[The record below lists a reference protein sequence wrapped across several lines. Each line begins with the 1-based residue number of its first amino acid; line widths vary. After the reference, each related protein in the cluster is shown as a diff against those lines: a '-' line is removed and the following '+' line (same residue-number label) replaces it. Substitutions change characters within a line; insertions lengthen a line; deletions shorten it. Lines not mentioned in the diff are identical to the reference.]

1 MWTNL
6 MPFGTCSITVPLLLE
21 PQLGCDPLSAV
32 AAGYVGVAATTRR
45 FPLAALDPSAAKTK
59 DSRCPSPVA
68 VRGSRA
74 GAGVRCL
81 RLAIDKP
88 RRLHQSFRLAPSTAC
103 AFAALRGAG
112 SGQPAWRPRGRWRDW
127 GVAPGGAGWAR
138 AVGGKGPLIFLYSL
152 RARQSVDESSLCRGG
167 RSRLGWA
174 VLAGA
179 TTRGEVGG
187 SRRRRI
193 REKPNS
199 KGRASNECRL
209 AARSSPLTSN
219 RPANTSSRPGGISR
233 GRRQRLKPASW
244 IEKTGTAA
252 STSRW
257 GTVRSLAATQWHE
270 RGRWHRAHPGL
281 RDLRAPRAMRSDWGR
296 PGSAGCLP
304 LPGRRGRQRH
314 ARSLE

>member
-112 SGQPAWRPRGRWRDW
+112 SEQRAACLAASRALARLGGGSRWCRVGDRVGARSRWKRPFDF
-127 GVAPGGAGWAR
+127 PI
-138 AVGGKGPLIFLYSL
+138 LLSSCL

-179 TTRGEVGG
+179 TPG
-187 SRRRRI
+187 
-193 REKPNS
+193 
-199 KGRASNECRL
+199 ARL
-209 AARSSPLTSN
+209 AAAGDVASGRSP
-219 RPANTSSRPGGISR
+219 I
-233 GRRQRLKPASW
+233 
-244 IEKTGTAA
+244 
-252 STSRW
+252 
-257 GTVRSLAATQWHE
+257 
-270 RGRWHRAHPGL
+270 
-281 RDLRAPRAMRSDWGR
+281 
-296 PGSAGCLP
+296 
-304 LPGRRGRQRH
+304 
-314 ARSLE
+314 